1 MDTQLIAQKSLEGEN
16 DFSSSSHAINSMG
29 YESVQEEEQSFVIPS
44 AYNQNRVT
52 LLGVNPNTYYVY
64 WELLQATLDSFGLDL
79 HKQQLHFRV
88 QSLQG
93 DCLYTFESPF
103 DLGEYFFTLELEQ
116 SDICVKIGFL
126 KENQFIEILTSN
138 VVKTFS
144 TVIKLPDVSNEVW
157 LEKHKNC
164 LKLIQS
170 QFEHSKFNGSS
181 TSHIKQFEELFY
193 MNKVLKN
200 TTNSTSLLGKIL

>member
-1 MDTQLIAQKSLEGEN
+1 
-16 DFSSSSHAINSMG
+16 
-29 YESVQEEEQSFVIPS
+29 
-44 AYNQNRVT
+44 
-52 LLGVNPNTYYVY
+52 
-64 WELLQATLDSFGLDL
+64 
-79 HKQQLHFRV
+79 
-88 QSLQG
+88 
-93 DCLYTFESPF
+93 
-103 DLGEYFFTLELEQ
+103 
-116 SDICVKIGFL
+116 
-126 KENQFIEILTSN
+126 
-138 VVKTFS
+138 
-144 TVIKLPDVSNEVW
+144 VSNEVW